1 MSENKKTS
9 SDYLRE
15 YREKQNAV
23 KRAENEITERL
34 LFLSQQ
40 FPDAPIQYLT
50 VSRDEFYRAKSLNS
64 KFYIDTLAVETRIQY
79 MEMIEKY
86 ISEQERVVQLEL
98 FKD

>member
-23 KRAENEITERL
+23 KRAENEITDRL
-34 LFLSQQ
+34 LFMAQQ
-40 FPDAPIQYLT
+40 FPDAPIQYLS
-50 VSRDEFYRAKSLNS
+50 VSSDDFYRAKSLNS
-64 KFYIDTLAVETRIQY
+64 KFYIDSLAVETRIQY

-86 ISEQERVVQLEL
+86 IAEQEKVVQLEL
-98 FKD
+98 FEK